1 MEIKD
6 KDRNIRIKFSDFN
19 KLYNNEPVF
28 VDLLIE
34 ITMDIAIAKDS
45 ITIELSDF
53 EEFVENL
60 KKLNEK
66 LAHTFFF
73 QHLDEQLQI
82 KFEPQTTGNINVT
95 GFLKDKQYINT
106 LFFSFEMPST
116 EVSNLIM
123 EGKKIINSLD
133 H

>member
-60 KKLNEK
+60 KKV
-66 LAHTFFF
+66 
-73 QHLDEQLQI
+73 I
-82 KFEPQTTGNINVT
+82 K
-95 GFLKDKQYINT
+95 K
-106 LFFSFEMPST
+106 
-116 EVSNLIM
+116 
-123 EGKKIINSLD
+123 
-133 H
+133 

>member
-82 KFEPQTTGNINVT
+82 KFKSARVSCFWKFCLCTDFIR
-95 GFLKDKQYINT
+95 
-106 LFFSFEMPST
+106 FEQVFY
-116 EVSNLIM
+116 EYFK
-123 EGKKIINSLD
+123 EGIVIQKSMSVFC
-133 H
+133 

>member
-60 KKLNEK
+60 KKLN
-66 LAHTFFF
+66 
-73 QHLDEQLQI
+73 
-82 KFEPQTTGNINVT
+82 
-95 GFLKDKQYINT
+95 
-106 LFFSFEMPST
+106 
-116 EVSNLIM
+116 
-123 EGKKIINSLD
+123 
-133 H
+133 